1 MIALVLAALVSQPIA
16 TYDASGN
23 LSSYRLRSGDVE
35 IVGFYANGSMSFD
48 EEFGTSGDCLTSG
61 GSGSTPLW
69 QTCVIGTAYQ
79 QVQDESVSLP
89 ERGAINFLGAGI
101 TCVDDT
107 VRTNCT
113 VSGGGGG
120 GISGPGSSTD
130 NAITR
135 WDGTGGT
142 AVQNSTLLVDD
153 SGYIGRT
160 AASGTDQAGSDF
172 RASAGAGT
180 GAGTPGVAYLSTPL
194 ALASGTTVQTIVDRF
209 ILGGSGTQST
219 ILLGNPDIDN
229 QVTTPMDA
237 QVLATDGNSTNAAGD
252 LLIRAGNAYSNAS
265 GGNLTLQS
273 GSTLSAFGFGSS
285 AGDIILECGDASDS
299 NVTDGSLIVR
309 TRATDRLEIAPAGD
323 WLVGGA
329 AGTSGYV
336 LTSNGAGSPPTW
348 QASAG
353 GLGGTAGTTDNALVR
368 ADGTGGSTAQGSGVV
383 VDDSARLTLP
393 AAATPSA
400 PSAGNA
406 AVYVRSFA
414 GRPLPSTLAPIGVES
429 WLQPNLATNNVTLW
443 LPGVTTTAGINFG
456 VSWTILATQSHPA
469 QTSTNF
475 LSAMRR
481 AQYQTTTTIGN
492 AAGIRA
498 ASNTFWRGNAAGLGG
513 YFFFARVGVATF
525 QSAMQ
530 IEVCMRQT
538 AALGGEPSVINNHI
552 CLRKDSTDTNWFF
565 STRDSGA
572 VGTTSV
578 NLGLAVAANQ
588 VLDFYV
594 WAGPNASDITYR
606 VERID
611 SASVLAD
618 NVTTSS
624 TLPTNT
630 LFVAPS
636 AQVRTTT
643 ANAVA
648 IAVAKLYVESQF

>member
-1 MIALVLAALVSQPIA
+1 MGEAALLLAMLLAQPVASGLDDLDGNRVPDSWFVRSSTTRRFEVLANGAVRFNSSAGSAGQCLLSNG
-16 TYDASGN
+16 ASTPPSWG
-23 LSSYRLRSGDVE
+23 SCAGGAGGYTGISDEGSG
-35 IVGFYANGSMSFD
+35 
-48 EEFGTSGDCLTSG
+48 LTSRA
-61 GSGSTPLW
+61 TL
-69 QTCVIGTAYQ
+69 
-79 QVQDESVSLP
+79 
-89 ERGAINFLGAGI
+89 NFIGAGV
-101 TCVDDT
+101 TCVDNGGAT
-107 VRTNCT
+107 RTDCT
-113 VSGGGGG
+113 IPGGAGAAYATCQEEGTPLTQRSTINFIGAALTAADNGGSSRTDVTLSQSPASASVVGTGRTLTAGNGLTGGGDLTADRTFDIAVTAPITITGD
-120 GISGPGSSTD
+120 SVALDATAVLD
-130 NAITR
+130 NQAR
-135 WDGTGGT
+135 VMVRRNTGGNVGARRRLNFIEGT
-142 AVQNSTLLVDD
+142 NISITPVDAPATEEVN
-153 SGYIGRT
+153 IT
-160 AASGTDQAGSDF
+160 IAAS
-172 RASAGAGT
+172 
-180 GAGTPGVAYLSTPL
+180 
-194 ALASGTTVQTIVDRF
+194 
-209 ILGGSGTQST
+209 
-219 ILLGNPDIDN
+219 
-229 QVTTPMDA
+229 
-237 QVLATDGNSTNAAGD
+237 
-252 LLIRAGNAYSNAS
+252 
-265 GGNLTLQS
+265 
-273 GSTLSAFGFGSS
+273 
-285 AGDIILECGDASDS
+285 
-299 NVTDGSLIVR
+299 
-309 TRATDRLEIAPAGD
+309 
-323 WLVGGA
+323 
-329 AGTSGYV
+329 
-336 LTSNGAGSPPTW
+336 
-348 QASAG
+348 

-368 ADGTGGSTAQGSGVV
+368 ADGTGGSTAQGSAIAL
-383 VDDSARLTLP
+383 DDSGRFTLP

-400 PSAGNA
+400 PSAGA
-406 AVYVRSFA
+406 AVYVRNFA
-414 GRPLPSTLAPIGVES
+414 GRPLPSTLAPLGAES

-498 ASNTFWRGNAAGLGG
+498 AANTYWRGNAAGLGG

-530 IEVCMRQT
+530 IAVCMRQT

-565 STRDSGA
+565 STRDSGT

-624 TLPTNT
+624 SLPTNT

-643 ANAVA
+643 ANAVG
-648 IAVAKLYVESQF
+648 IVVAKLYVEANF